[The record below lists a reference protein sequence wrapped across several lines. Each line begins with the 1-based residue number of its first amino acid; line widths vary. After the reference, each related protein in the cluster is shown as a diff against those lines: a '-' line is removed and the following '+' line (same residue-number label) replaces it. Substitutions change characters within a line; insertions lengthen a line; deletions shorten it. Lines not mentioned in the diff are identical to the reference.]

1 MVSNVLEKVRS
12 ASLPLVT
19 TAMVAVP
26 TMFAFAADEVG
37 VDLSTITTQ
46 AVNSLKTDMLVVI
59 TATTGVAVSLVG
71 ITVGISFLMKKLK
84 GLKSQTA

>member
-12 ASLPLVT
+12 VSLPLVT